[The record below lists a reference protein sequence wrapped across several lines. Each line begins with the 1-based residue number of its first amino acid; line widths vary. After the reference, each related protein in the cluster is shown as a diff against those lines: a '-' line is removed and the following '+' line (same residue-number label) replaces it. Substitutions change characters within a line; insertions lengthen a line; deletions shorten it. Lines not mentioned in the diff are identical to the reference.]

1 MRKFASILL
10 SILLTLITVQTIQA
24 APFLSCDCT
33 PATDKVLSFQLQFG
47 TAAWISTPAVLTCG
61 TINPV
66 ICTGD
71 QRTICYD
78 LSTIP
83 AGSFTVKGRAV
94 NAWEVSTDSLPF
106 TDTKVVPTSPSLL
119 RIVR

>member
-1 MRKFASILL
+1 MKKFLL
-10 SILLTLITVQTIQA
+10 AISLIILLTPSISFSS
-24 APFLSCDCT
+24 PFLSCDCT